1 MKIKSFKGS
10 GIRGYM
16 DFNISFNEGVSFLI
30 GINGSGK
37 TTVLKLISGLITP
50 SLLDLIQIEFREI
63 ELVVENQSNN
73 TNTTIGCKKSSS
85 ELMLYYNGIKTT
97 LMIHELYKNSN
108 MPHEYLVDRLR
119 SDMMRFEEDIVVKE
133 IKELKTPLFLGLNRR
148 NVDVNNN
155 INSDYYRNRRRSS
168 SIDNLLES
176 DYVDK
181 ALNDIQELFNQATLN
196 NTQSQYRLHDR
207 FRKMVFEES
216 FSVSNISAN
225 IPSINYKEELDKLE
239 KRENTYNDAMEM
251 LGMNNIEKK
260 SEEFFNQIKSVLNTL
275 DNTPSFESKNQINLD
290 YYNALLNWI
299 INSEQLNRI
308 DKIIGYANDYST
320 RIQKLKEPFTRFVDS
335 VNIFFSEGNKQIKV
349 EGSGEIKILIP
360 DNKKKSN
367 SIYELSSGEKQLVI
381 ILAHVAFYKKIN
393 QKSAPIF
400 IIDEPELSLHIS
412 WQEKFVDA
420 LLQANPD
427 TQFILAT
434 HAPAIIAK
442 NERKQWCI
450 DLTRL

>member
-16 DFNISFNEGVSFLI
+16 NFDISFNEGVSFLI

-50 SLLDLIQIEFREI
+50 SLLDLIQIEFRDV

-73 TNTTIGCKKSSS
+73 TNTTIRCIKSGG
-85 ELMLYYNGIKTT
+85 ELMLYYNDIKTT
-97 LMIHELYKNSN
+97 LIIPELYEKSN
-108 MPHEYLVDRLR
+108 IPLEYIADRLR
-119 SDMMRFEEDIVVKE
+119 SDMIRFEEDSVVRD
-133 IKELKTPLFLGLNRR
+133 IKGLKTPLFLGLNRR
-148 NVDVNNN
+148 NIGANNN
-155 INSDYYRNRRRSS
+155 INPEYYHNRRRPS

-216 FSVSNISAN
+216 FSVSNIPTN
-225 IPSINYKEELDKLE
+225 IPLINYKNELAKLE
-239 KRENTYNDAMEM
+239 EREKTYNNAMEM

-260 SEEFFNQIKSVLNTL
+260 SETFFNKIKTVLNTL
-275 DNTPSFESKNQINLD
+275 DNTPSFESKNQINPD

-320 RIQKLKEPFTRFVDS
+320 SIQKLKEPFTRFVDS

-450 DLTRL
+450 DLTR